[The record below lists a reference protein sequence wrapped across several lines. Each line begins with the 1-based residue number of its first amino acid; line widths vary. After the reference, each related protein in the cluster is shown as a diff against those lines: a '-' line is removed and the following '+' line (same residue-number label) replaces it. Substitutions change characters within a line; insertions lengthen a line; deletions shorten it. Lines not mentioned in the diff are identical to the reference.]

1 MTQKLV
7 NAAIAEGQL
16 EQCPLTIQEIYT
28 IIRVFTE
35 TMVDIQH
42 HRIEYPNLPEEKKE
56 ETITLEVPNPLH
68 EKEETQNESG

>member
-1 MTQKLV
+1 MIQKLV

-28 IIRVFTE
+28 IIRIFTE

-42 HRIEYPNLPEEKKE
+42 HRIEYPKLPEEKE

-68 EKEETQNESG
+68 EKEEAHNESG